1 MKSNNH
7 GLIARARKVLAM
19 DFQESNDFV
28 HGTVRDLI
36 KALGGDPDAKVKQR
50 TSEAPASILAQALE
64 ADRKM
69 NGTPTVARDLSNRTS
84 IGDIEVRGDCG
95 TFKIKDIFRSVNRQ
109 ALTIRAD
116 VGYAS
121 IDKVAAVIMDQLNL
135 RFNVKTIN
143 SYEADAGRGLF
154 VEFEPAITDARW
166 EEFRTFLG
174 QKTP

>member
-1 MKSNNH
+1 MTRKTANPNAT
-7 GLIARARKVLAM
+7 LIARARKVLAM

-50 TSEAPASILAQALE
+50 TSGPPASILAQALE

-69 NGTPTVARDLSNRTS
+69 NGTPTVVRDLSNRTS

-95 TFKIKDIFRSVNRQ
+95 TFKIKDIFRGLSRETLII
-109 ALTIRAD
+109 AGA
-116 VGYAS
+116 VGYGS
-121 IDKVAAVIMDQLNL
+121 IDKITAVIMDQLNL

-143 SYEADAGRGLF
+143 SYEAPTGGLF

-166 EEFRTFLG
+166 DEFCTFLG
-174 QKTP
+174 Q